1 MPKLSNIDITHISLV
16 KAGANKKSIIYKST
30 DGEPPYAR
38 DIEIKKSDDEKGIIY
53 GIVYAPGEIDTDGD
67 YTDVDEILKASYAF
81 MKSRNTNNVDK
92 DHTFET
98 QKAFVAESWIV
109 KENDS
114 IFSDEPI
121 GSWAVG
127 IKLEDEELKKGVKDG
142 DIAGISMAG
151 TATKTSEENP
161 TVEKADEKSFSMNDV
176 LVMFKKMFSS
186 TSFEVRGHHYNDN
199 VDKSLKQEG
208 EDEEMKKEDLE
219 DALTKAVKP
228 LHDEI
233 GELKSKVETLE
244 KSNKETKEALKKSS
258 QNGDVQIKK
267 EENEDPSKGIL

>member
-1 MPKLSNIDITHISLV
+1 MPKLSNIAITHISLV
-16 KAGANKKSIIYKST
+16 KAGANKKSIIYKSA

-38 DIEIKKSDDEKGIIY
+38 NIEIKKSDDEQGIIY
-53 GIVYAPGEIDTDGD
+53 GIVYAPNEVDTDGD

-81 MKSRNTNNVDK
+81 MKSRFTNNVDK
-92 DHTFET
+92 DHSFEVE
-98 QKAFVAESWIV
+98 KAFVAESWIV
-109 KENDS
+109 KENDP
-114 IFSDEPI
+114 IFPDEPV

-151 TATKTSEENP
+151 TATKTEEENP

-176 LVMFKKMFSS
+176 LAMFKNMFSS

-199 VDKSLKQEG
+199 VDKSQKQEG
-208 EDEEMKKEDLE
+208 EDDEMKKEDLE
-219 DALTKAVKP
+219 AALTKAMEPMTKTIKD
-228 LHDEI
+228 LE
-233 GELKSKVETLE
+233 SKVEALE
-244 KSNKETKEALKKSS
+244 KSNKETKEALKKSR
-258 QNGDVQIKK
+258 QNGDVEIKK